1 MKKKQGRSFPE
12 STAWF
17 LHIWNKNRG
26 ILIDKALGYAWGGGG
41 RGGGVGVVNK
51 PFFST
56 LIEDIFGKTCNELN
70 LCRLFIGSYQYKTSE
85 ISAPV

>member
-1 MKKKQGRSFPE
+1 MKKEQGRSFPE
-12 STAWF
+12 STAQF
-17 LHIWNKNRG
+17 LYIWNKNRG
-26 ILIDKALGYAWGGGG
+26 ILVDKALGYAWGGGG
-41 RGGGVGVVNK
+41 VNK

-70 LCRLFIGSYQYKTSE
+70 LCRLYIGSYQYKTSE

>member
-1 MKKKQGRSFPE
+1 MKKEQGRSFPE

-17 LHIWNKNRG
+17 HYIWNKNRG
-26 ILIDKALGYAWGGGG
+26 ILVDKALGYTWGG
-41 RGGGVGVVNK
+41 VNK

>member
-1 MKKKQGRSFPE
+1 M
-12 STAWF
+12 
-17 LHIWNKNRG
+17 
-26 ILIDKALGYAWGGGG
+26 GG
-41 RGGGVGVVNK
+41 GGGVGVVKK

>member
-1 MKKKQGRSFPE
+1 MHWGVE
-12 STAWF
+12 
-17 LHIWNKNRG
+17 
-26 ILIDKALGYAWGGGG
+26 GGGG
-41 RGGGVGVVNK
+41 WRVGGEGVLNK

-70 LCRLFIGSYQYKTSE
+70 LCRLYIVSYQYKASE

>member
-1 MKKKQGRSFPE
+1 MKKEQGRSFPE

-17 LHIWNKNRG
+17 LYIWNKNRG
-26 ILIDKALGYAWGGGG
+26 ILVDKALGYAW
-41 RGGGVGVVNK
+41 RGGVNK

>member
-1 MKKKQGRSFPE
+1 MGGR
-12 STAWF
+12 
-17 LHIWNKNRG
+17 
-26 ILIDKALGYAWGGGG
+26 G
-41 RGGGVGVVNK
+41 RGGGGVNK

>member
-1 MKKKQGRSFPE
+1 M
-12 STAWF
+12 
-17 LHIWNKNRG
+17 H
-26 ILIDKALGYAWGGGG
+26 GGG
-41 RGGGVGVVNK
+41 GGGVGVVNK

-56 LIEDIFGKTCNELN
+56 LIEDILGKTCNELN

>member
-1 MKKKQGRSFPE
+1 MKKEQGRSFPE

-17 LHIWNKNRG
+17 LYIWNKNRG
-26 ILIDKALGYAWGGGG
+26 ILVDKALGYAWGGGG
-41 RGGGVGVVNK
+41 GGVNK

>member
-1 MKKKQGRSFPE
+1 MKKEQGRSFPE

-17 LHIWNKNRG
+17 LYIWNKNRG
-26 ILIDKALGYAWGGGG
+26 ILVDKALGYAWGG
-41 RGGGVGVVNK
+41 VNK